1 VDEVK
6 LIANLARKL
15 FLLDGYHVPIVFVK
29 GTKGKVFFQLVHFG
43 ETADE
48 RELDMLNAGTLIA
61 CKRNV
66 GELELIIL
74 VNEAWMGTNINI
86 LPSEDPKRIEVLLIN
101 SLDARTKDE
110 QLMAFTVKRDSRG
123 NVIDLSEDV
132 FPKDGS
138 PKGKLLPAFQ
148 KGYQIVS
155 PVKN

>member
-1 VDEVK
+1 MDEVK

-15 FLLDGYHVPIVFVK
+15 FLLDGYHAPIVFVK
-29 GTKGKVFFQLVHFG
+29 GTQGKVFFQLEHFG
-43 ETADE
+43 ETSDE
-48 RELDMLNAGTLIA
+48 RVLDMLHAGTLIA
-61 CKRNV
+61 RKRNV

-86 LPSEDPKRIEVLLIN
+86 LPSVDPNRVEALVIN
-101 SLDARTKDE
+101 SLDARTQDE

-132 FPKDGS
+132 LPKDGS

-155 PVKN
+155 PVHN